1 MVTPRKTITG
11 IRELSRGRVLV
22 QLDGEDWRVLP
33 ADVVVRARLS
43 PGTELDRGRIRD
55 VARERR
61 RKAAL
66 DAAGAALRVRDLP
79 TQRLEERLERRGI
92 APAQRAE
99 ALATLK
105 RAGVVDDERYAR
117 NRALALA
124 GRGAGDAAIRYDL
137 EQHGV
142 AGELVEEAL
151 AGLEPEQQRADRIVS
166 ARGRSPATA
175 RFLARKG
182 FGEDLVETA
191 AGEVLG

>member
-1 MVTPRKTITG
+1 VPRVTGLRKQ
-11 IRELSRGRVLV
+11 RGGNVLV

-43 PGTELDRGRIRD
+43 PGTELDRRRLRD

-61 RKAAL
+61 RAAAF
-66 DAAGAALRVRDLP
+66 DAAGAALRVRDFP
-79 TQRLEERLERRGI
+79 AQRLEQRLERRGI
-92 APAQRAE
+92 PPAHRAE

-105 RAGVVDDERYAR
+105 RAGLVDDERYAR

-137 EQHGV
+137 EQQGLT
-142 AGELVEEAL
+142 AELIGEAL
-151 AGLEPEQQRADRIVS
+151 AGLEPEQLRADRIVA

-175 RFLARKG
+175 RFLGRKG
-182 FGEDLVETA
+182 FGEDSVEAA